1 MHNKRRNQKLQAM
14 QQRTKLIVAI
24 MLLTPILTLAAEYR
38 SISVAKAVLY
48 DTPSLQGKKQFILS
62 QQYPVEVLVNLG
74 DWLKVRDQSGG
85 LNWLEN
91 KNTTTKP
98 TVLISSAQVE
108 IRQTADVSSSVVF
121 TAKKDVVL
129 EVLEPAKNGWV
140 KVKHVDGLMGYL
152 QTSAVWGI

>member
-24 MLLTPILTLAAEYR
+24 MLLMPILTLAAEFR
-38 SISVAKAVLY
+38 SIGVAKAVLY

-108 IRQTADVSSSVVF
+108 IRQMADVSSAVVF

>member
-1 MHNKRRNQKLQAM
+1 M

-38 SISVAKAVLY
+38 SIGVTKAVLC